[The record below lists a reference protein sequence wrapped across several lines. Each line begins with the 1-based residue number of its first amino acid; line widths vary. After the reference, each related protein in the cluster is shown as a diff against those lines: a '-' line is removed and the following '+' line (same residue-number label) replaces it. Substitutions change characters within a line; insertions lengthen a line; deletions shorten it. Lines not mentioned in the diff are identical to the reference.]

1 MTYIIAVGS
10 IPYHKYPKRTFSDI
24 TLETLIDLQKDLKEE
39 TMILSRDTEEIFFGT
54 CAMDRFGQSNIR
66 GQVALQEAIDQGILP
81 TGLPISNIEA
91 GCATGGVTLYK
102 HRSISGTWMLH
113 WQ

>member
-10 IPYHKYPKRTFSDI
+10 IPYHKYPTRTFSDI

-39 TMILSRDTEEIFFGT
+39 MKILSRDTEEIFFGN

-66 GQVALQEAIDQGILP
+66 IKWH
-81 TGLPISNIEA
+81 
-91 GCATGGVTLYK
+91 YK
-102 HRSISGTWMLH
+102 KL
-113 WQ
+113 